1 MDKKSKNT
9 MGFLKNE
16 LNTLRQADRTNV
28 LIIKE
33 LQAIVSRVDDVR
45 GIRNKIIAFSIAH
58 SNYSEDWHKKLKKLL
73 DKGLAQALHSWL
85 KGERK

>member
-33 LQAIVSRVDDVR
+33 LQAIVSRVDDV
-45 GIRNKIIAFSIAH
+45 
-58 SNYSEDWHKKLKKLL
+58 
-73 DKGLAQALHSWL
+73 KGLATYLYNNQPDCLSAITRERRAEACFDIASTLHSRL
-85 KGERK
+85 KGKT